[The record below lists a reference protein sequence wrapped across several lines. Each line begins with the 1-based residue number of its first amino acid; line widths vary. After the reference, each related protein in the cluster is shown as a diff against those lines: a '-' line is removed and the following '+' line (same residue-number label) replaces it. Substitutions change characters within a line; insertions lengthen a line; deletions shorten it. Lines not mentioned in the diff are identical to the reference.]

1 MNHIK
6 STLSDGIRKEI
17 VAAKDGANL
26 IYYTGPVGRCPKA
39 LKLNARIA
47 SGGLAA
53 LVQRPSGTYDSYGQR
68 NWDYMLQKRVQKR
81 GGAA

>member
-1 MNHIK
+1 MTYIK
-6 STLSDGIRKEI
+6 STLPDGIRKEI
-17 VAAKDGANL
+17 MAAKDGANL

>member
-1 MNHIK
+1 MTHIK
-6 STLSDGIRKEI
+6 STLPDGIRKEI

-47 SGGLAA
+47 SGGIAA

>member
-1 MNHIK
+1 MTHIK
-6 STLSDGIRKEI
+6 STLPNGIRKEI

-47 SGGLAA
+47 SGGIGA

-68 NWDYMLQKRVQKR
+68 NWDYMIQKRKQKRVV
-81 GGAA
+81 A

>member
-1 MNHIK
+1 MTHIK